1 MTKFESDVK
10 TIDASQSAVYTMLSN
25 PSNIE
30 RVRSVIPEDKVKNIS
45 YNEDSISIEVEPIGK
60 VTMQIVEREPEK
72 LIKFEA
78 QGAPLPVNLW
88 IQILPTGEKTSK
100 LRVTL
105 GLEVNTFMKAMIQK
119 PAQEGVNKAAEML
132 SLIQYS

>member
-1 MTKFESDVK
+1 MTKFESDIK
-10 TIDASQSAVYTMLSN
+10 AINASQSAVYAMLSN

-30 RVRSVIPEDKVKNIS
+30 RVRPLIPEDKVKNLS
-45 YNEDSISIEVEPIGK
+45 YDENSISVEVEPIGK

-78 QGAPLPVNLW
+78 QGSPLPVNLW
-88 IQILPTGEKTSK
+88 IQILPTGENTSK
-100 LRVTL
+100 IRVTL
-105 GLEVNTFMKAMIQK
+105 GMEVNMFMKAMIQK

>member
-30 RVRSVIPEDKVKNIS
+30 RVRSLIPEDKVKNIS

>member
-10 TIDASQSAVYTMLSN
+10 TIDASQSAVYSMLSN

-30 RVRSVIPEDKVKNIS
+30 RVRSLIPEDKVKNIS

-72 LIKFEA
+72 LIKFDA

>member
-10 TIDASQSAVYTMLSN
+10 TIDASQSAVYSMLSN

-30 RVRSVIPEDKVKNIS
+30 RVRSLIPEDKVKNIS
-45 YNEDSISIEVEPIGK
+45 YNEDSISIEVEPFGK
-60 VTMQIVEREPEK
+60 VAMQIVEREPEK

-88 IQILPTGEKTSK
+88 IQILPTSEKTCK

>member
-30 RVRSVIPEDKVKNIS
+30 RVRSLIPEDKVKNIS
-45 YNEDSISIEVEPIGK
+45 YDEDSISIEVEPIGK
-60 VTMQIVEREPEK
+60 VAMQIVEREPEK

>member
-30 RVRSVIPEDKVKNIS
+30 RVRSLIPEDKVKNIS
-45 YNEDSISIEVEPIGK
+45 YNEDSISIEVEPFGK
-60 VTMQIVEREPEK
+60 VAMQIVEREPEK

>member
-10 TIDASQSAVYTMLSN
+10 TIDASQSAVYSMLSN

-30 RVRSVIPEDKVKNIS
+30 RVRSLIPEDKVKNIS

>member
-10 TIDASQSAVYTMLSN
+10 TIDASQSAVYSMLSN

-30 RVRSVIPEDKVKNIS
+30 RVRSLIPEDKVKNIS

-60 VTMQIVEREPEK
+60 VAMQIVEREPEK

>member
-1 MTKFESDVK
+1 MTKLESDVK
-10 TIDASQSAVYTMLSN
+10 TIDASQSAVYSMLSN

-30 RVRSVIPEDKVKNIS
+30 RVRSLIPEDKVKNIS

>member
-10 TIDASQSAVYTMLSN
+10 TIDASQSAVYSMLSN

-30 RVRSVIPEDKVKNIS
+30 RVRSLIPEDKVKNIS

-88 IQILPTGEKTSK
+88 IQILPTSEKTSK